1 MRRRRS
7 RSGRSGQRPSGLDE
21 HAHGS
26 QRQEYEQ
33 EQGLEQK
40 STSNR
45 NTYSAS
51 SEEPGYDSAAAAD
64 ESMEI
69 PFPLTPVTPC
79 ALPVSASPL
88 AAVSFAASGWLKLY
102 YFGVA
107 AFLQDMGLDRNCETV
122 FIGSSAG
129 ALTAA
134 GLVLGVDFRAVRDF
148 ALHCVDDTHGKV
160 CKAFRLKS
168 MITACMDKLL
178 KTKPGEK
185 QPHQRLNGRLHV
197 SVTALPWCQNRRY
210 SEFDSYNDFRNA
222 LLASCCMTPIAG
234 WPFKYRGEWVFDGG
248 LSDFQPKVDD
258 ETITVSPFFF
268 AYADIKPSR
277 YVPLW
282 WALYPPRSSDFA
294 WLFDLGYHDAEKWS
308 RKRWGD
314 ALRKDSLSGNKVQ
327 GGSGK
332 GRASTP
338 FFRPHDMS
346 FGRFFGY
353 RSICK
358 VIPSWILTMMLFLMF
373 FVIVRPLFAMLVYV
387 ELFLRALVNYVR
399 SCFLS
404 TESQQHNGDLAL
416 CRAHRCLC
424 LFFSPVLML
433 RVILVPIRRWMELDR
448 DALCRESFFFRVAV
462 HFI

>member
-1 MRRRRS
+1 MRRRRNGS
-7 RSGRSGQRPSGLDE
+7 RSGGQRPSGFDKKADDRQH
-21 HAHGS
+21 HASHS
-26 QRQEYEQ
+26 HVQQEREIEQ
-33 EQGLEQK
+33 ELE
-40 STSNR
+40 SNGSLD
-45 NTYSAS
+45 SAS
-51 SEEPGYDSAAAAD
+51 TDEPSDDGDAAVD
-64 ESMEI
+64 ESVHAS
-69 PFPLTPVTPC
+69 FPRTPVTPC
-79 ALPVSASPL
+79 ALPPSASPL
-88 AAVSFAASGWLKLY
+88 TAMSFAASGWLKLY

-107 AFLQDMGLDRNCETV
+107 AFLQDMGLDRDCDTV

-148 ALHCVDDTHGKV
+148 ALKCVDDTHGKIG
-160 CKAFRLKS
+160 KAFRLKS

-185 QPHQRLNGRLHV
+185 QPHKRLNGRLHV

-268 AYADIKPSR
+268 ASADIKPSR

-294 WLFDLGYHDAEKWS
+294 WLFDLGYHDAQKWS
-308 RKRWGD
+308 RKRWGGSISNS
-314 ALRKDSLSGNKVQ
+314 RFQGRIGEGRDSHSF
-327 GGSGK
+327 S
-332 GRASTP
+332 
-338 FFRPHDMS
+338 RPHSLS

-358 VIPSWILTMMLFLMF
+358 VIPSWFLTMLLFLA
-373 FVIVRPLFAMLVYV
+373 VLCLRPLFAVLVYV
-387 ELFLRALVNYVR
+387 ELLLRALVNYVR

-404 TESQQHNGDLAL
+404 MASQQHRCEQAR
-416 CRAHRCLC
+416 CHAHRSLC

-433 RVILVPIRRWMELDR
+433 RVVLMPIRKCMKLDR
-448 DALCRESFFFRVAV
+448 DGLCRESFIFRVAV